1 MIVSNNQL
9 RVNCY
14 SSKYTDINPEISINL
29 IKMHLNSFK
38 TDKNA
43 DKRGRTVVVDF
54 NQKITGCIDEQC
66 VDEHQS
72 S

>member
-1 MIVSNNQL
+1 
-9 RVNCY
+9 
-14 SSKYTDINPEISINL
+14 
-29 IKMHLNSFK
+29 MHLNSFK